1 MSLQL
6 AAQHLAAQGRGT
18 DTTLVHM
25 SKPELMGLQALAQK
39 HGTSLSTNP
48 TTGLPEAGVLDSILP
63 MIAGVGLAMFAPE
76 AMGAM
81 GSLVGGGAAAGAG
94 LTTGLAS
101 TLMSGGN
108 IMQGLTAGLG
118 AYGGAGLGSG
128 LMSAGAQSLADKAAP
143 ISALPTVGAQE
154 AAGNMVA
161 SPVEMYTKGAYMPGT
176 SVVAPETIFGPPS
189 TYQSLAQ
196 AQPAVPTA
204 IAAPQ
209 AGATLPTPAA
219 QAPLDYTAYADSVKA
234 NNAAR
239 EAAMAKDPFAAMKA
253 GLSSDYLKNQF
264 GGISGLKYA
273 GAALAPAIMD
283 YMTPQTQSHTAASDY
298 LNTVRPYSSKPTIT
312 RSSTGMPQ
320 YNYNLTPETP
330 YVVPYA
336 GGGLAKG
343 PARGETLRGTMGTLH
358 GVEHLMHYAGGGISN
373 LGSYSDGGQLLRGP
387 GDGVSDSIP
396 AQIGQ
401 NQPARLAEGEFV
413 VPARI
418 VSELGNGS
426 TDAGAKKLY
435 GMLDRI
441 QAGRAKTTGGGS
453 AYAKNTNADRYLPA

>member
-63 MIAGVGLAMFAPE
+63 MIAGAGLAMFAPE

-128 LMSAGAQSLADKAAP
+128 LISAGAQSLADKAAP

-154 AAGNMVA
+154 AAGNMAVQAPVGVDTA
-161 SPVEMYTKGAYMPGT
+161 ST
-176 SVVAPETIFGPPS
+176 SQAILDSSGRVTPSSIADPNRWGSETA
-189 TYQSLAQ
+189 QSLA
-196 AQPAVPTA
+196 PAPSVS
-204 IAAPQ
+204 APQ
-209 AGATLPTPAA
+209 AGA

-253 GLSSDYLKNQF
+253 GVSSDYLKNQF

-320 YNYNLTPETP
+320 YNYNLTPGTP

-343 PARGETLRGTMGTLH
+343 PARGETLRGTMGALR

-453 AYAKNTNADRYLPA
+453 AYAKNTNADRHLPA